1 MRSVLKPLQW
11 IYCLYAFA
19 LFVTI
24 MLLLF
29 PFVLVA
35 SFFGRIRGGNMIFRL
50 CMFWADLWFPLIF
63 IFPKK
68 LYEFPHDKGRPYIF
82 VISHTSLL
90 DAAVL
95 PKAFRQPVRPLGKIE
110 MSNIPVFGFI
120 YRKAIVT
127 VDRSNAANRAKSI
140 RILESMIRKGI
151 SVLFFPEGTYN
162 ETHQP
167 LKEFYSGAFR
177 VAIETQTSIKPVL
190 FLDTYSRMRQ
200 QNIFSFNPGKCR
212 IVFLEEI
219 PVAGLTNSDTE
230 SLKEKTFKIMESKLL
245 EYNARWIMPS
255 NGSRE
260 S

>member
-1 MRSVLKPLQW
+1 MRHVLTPLQW
-11 IYCLYAFA
+11 IYCMYAFV

-35 SFFGRIRGGNMIFRL
+35 SFFGRISGGNMIFRL
-50 CMFWADLWFPLIF
+50 CMLWADLWFPLIF

-68 LYEFPHDKGRPYIF
+68 LYETPHDKRRPYIF
-82 VISHTSLL
+82 VTNHISLL
-90 DAAVL
+90 DAAIL
-95 PKAFRQPVRPLGKIE
+95 PKTFRQPVRPLGKIE
-110 MSNIPVFGFI
+110 MSKIPVFGFI

-140 RILESMIRKGI
+140 RILESIIRKGI

-177 VAIETQTSIKPVL
+177 VAIETQTPIKPIL
-190 FLDTYSRMRQ
+190 FLDTYSRMHY
-200 QNIFSFNPGKCR
+200 QNILSFNPGKCR
-212 IVFLEEI
+212 IVFLDEI
-219 PVAGLTNSDTE
+219 PVAGLKISDTE
-230 SLKEKTFKIMESKLL
+230 SLKEKTFKIMERKLL
-245 EYNARWIMPS
+245 EYKVSWIYSSP
-255 NGSRE
+255 E
-260 S
+260 VK

>member
-1 MRSVLKPLQW
+1 M
-11 IYCLYAFA
+11 YAFV

-35 SFFGRIRGGNMIFRL
+35 SFFGRMSGGNMIFRL
-50 CMFWADLWFPLIF
+50 CMFWADLLFPLIF

-68 LYEFPHDKGRPYIF
+68 LYEFPHDKTKPCIF
-82 VISHTSLL
+82 VINHVSLL
-90 DAAVL
+90 DAAIL

-110 MSNIPVFGFI
+110 MSKIPVFGFI

-140 RILESMIRKGI
+140 RILESIIRKGI

-162 ETHQP
+162 ETHRP
-167 LKEFYSGAFR
+167 VKEFYNGAFR
-177 VAIETQTSIKPVL
+177 VAIETQTPIKPVL
-190 FLDTYSRMRQ
+190 FLDTYSRMHY

-219 PVAGLTNSDTE
+219 SVAGLTNSDTE

-245 EYNARWIMPS
+245 EYNVSWIYSSP
-255 NGSRE
+255 E
-260 S
+260 VK